1 MSLAKI
7 KTLLQEVIGLYPSS
21 IGDASIERAIHLRMQ
36 ALGIATSGVRGERE
50 YLRRIQRDKEEFDEL
65 VEEVVVPETWFF
77 RNVFPFEALS
87 SYLPGLKENG
97 PANADAELKILSL
110 PCSTGEEPYS
120 IAMVLMEKDLSIGK
134 FSIDACDV
142 SQRAIRK
149 ARRGIYGQHSF
160 REEYRGLRDKYFQR
174 TRAGYVLDA
183 SVKKKVSFAR
193 ANIIADEF
201 DHKRAKYDVIFCRNL
216 LIYFD
221 RPTQARVLKKLHRM
235 LKPSGILCV
244 GHAEAAQ
251 VTRDYF
257 SPLDFSMA
265 FAFSKISEGTE
276 AGHPPAGKPLSLQN
290 GNTLKELQST
300 FHHLVGL
307 VEKDQALGRRLS
319 RGKAPVQTPA
329 AVFPEA
335 EKGRTRASKDGRRRA
350 PRQQPA
356 GEESDTLKR
365 VSAYLELGRLNDA
378 ETLCEDYLQKN
389 PQSGDAYYYLGLI
402 SQRKGSPGGA
412 ESLLK
417 KALYL
422 DPAHHLALAQLAQL
436 AEERGDAAQARDY
449 RRRQKRA
456 MRRQT
461 GSNE

>member
-1 MSLAKI
+1 M
-7 KTLLQEVIGLYPSS
+7 LQEVIGLYPSS
-21 IGDASIERAIHLRMQ
+21 IGDASIERAIHHRMQ
-36 ALGIATSGVRGERE
+36 AVGVTASGIKGERE

-77 RNVFPFEALS
+77 RNVFPFEALL
-87 SYLPGLKENG
+87 SYLSGPEKNGLTDTE
-97 PANADAELKILSL
+97 AELKILSL

-120 IAMVLMEKDLSIGK
+120 IAMVLMEEAASVGK

-149 ARRGIYGQHSF
+149 ARRAIYGQHSF

-183 SVKKKVSFAR
+183 RVKQKVSFSR
-193 ANIIADEF
+193 ANIIADKF
-201 DHKRAKYDVIFCRNL
+201 DHKRAMYDVVFCRNL

-221 RPTQARVLKKLHRM
+221 RPTQARVLRKLHRM
-235 LKPSGILCV
+235 LKPGGILCV

-251 VTRDYF
+251 VTRDCF

-265 FAFSKISEGTE
+265 FAFRKIGED
-276 AGHPPAGKPLSLQN
+276 AGAATDRRPAAGSLPSQN
-290 GNTLKELQST
+290 ANTLKDLEDT

-307 VEKDQALGRRLS
+307 VEKDQAFGHRLS
-319 RGKAPVQTPA
+319 RGKALT
-329 AVFPEA
+329 
-335 EKGRTRASKDGRRRA
+335 KTSA
-350 PRQQPA
+350 PREVEKKTTTTNKA
-356 GEESDTLKR
+356 RRKR
-365 VSAYLELGRLNDA
+365 VREPAPPGAGDALEQVSGYLQLGRLNDA
-378 ETLCEDYLQKN
+378 AALCEDYLKNN
-389 PQSGDAYYYLGLI
+389 PQSSDAYYYLGLI
-402 SQRKGSPGGA
+402 GHRKGSQGAA

-422 DPAHHLALAQLAQL
+422 DPGHHRALAQLALL
-436 AEERGDAAQARDY
+436 AEERGDAAQAEDY

-456 MRRQT
+456 MRRHA
-461 GSNE
+461 GGDNGGGDK